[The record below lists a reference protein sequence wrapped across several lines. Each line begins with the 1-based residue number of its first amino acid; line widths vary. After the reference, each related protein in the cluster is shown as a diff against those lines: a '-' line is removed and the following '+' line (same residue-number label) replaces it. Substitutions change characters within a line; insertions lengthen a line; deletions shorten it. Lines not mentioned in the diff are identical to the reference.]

1 MSDGIQIDFH
11 DIEPISI
18 ELPDALPPAFTVSFE
33 GGLVI
38 EANFGIPGPKGDKGE
53 QGDVS
58 ASSIGQLA
66 DVQITNLQGGDTL
79 IYSAPASKFV
89 NTHQSNLTD
98 GGNF

>member
-18 ELPDALPPAFTVSFE
+18 ELPDAIPPAFTVSFD

-38 EANFGIPGPKGDKGE
+38 EANFGIPGPKGDKGDA
-53 QGDVS
+53 GDVS
-58 ASSIGQLA
+58 AASIGQLA
-66 DVQITNLQGGDTL
+66 DVLLTNIQNGDT
-79 IYSAPASKFV
+79 IVYQSGTFI
-89 NTHQSNLTD
+89 NTNIEDLTD

>member
-18 ELPDALPPAFTVSFE
+18 ELPDAIPPAFTVSFE

-38 EANFGIPGPKGDKGE
+38 EANFGIPGPKGDKGDAGDLT
-53 QGDVS
+53 QASIGDLGDV
-58 ASSIGQLA
+58 LL
-66 DVQITNLQGGDTL
+66 TNIQNGDTL
-79 IYSAPASKFV
+79 VYQSGTFV
-89 NTHQSNLTD
+89 NTNIEDLTD

>member
-18 ELPDALPPAFTVSFE
+18 ELPDAIPPAFTVSFE

-38 EANFGIPGPKGDKGE
+38 EANFGIPGPKGDKGDA
-53 QGDVS
+53 GDVS
-58 ASSIGQLA
+58 AASIGQLA
-66 DVQITNLQGGDTL
+66 DVLLTNIQNGDT
-79 IYSAPASKFV
+79 IVYQSGTFI
-89 NTHQSNLTD
+89 NTNIEDLTD